1 MKVLIKYGTV
11 ILLFLLLI
19 HYTHTYYDFTASNSN
34 IIILPLVTGLIFVNF
49 ILIYIYESKNKEKH
63 KVTNLLLI
71 FLVAFFGINL
81 YLNSVQ
87 SEKEVKYSGYIS
99 PDPQL
104 KSNGYEIKLYKDK
117 TYRINEYWHSESR
130 HYFGKYEFENN
141 LLTLHDERIS
151 EKTEEL
157 LTSKYNYNSI
167 KKYFEPIDK
176 GFPKL
181 KLKNKE

>member
-1 MKVLIKYGTV
+1 MKIFIKYGTI

-34 IIILPLVTGLIFVNF
+34 ILILPLVTGLLFVNF

-63 KVTNLLLI
+63 KITNLLLI
-71 FLVAFFGINL
+71 FLVALFGINI
-81 YLNSVQ
+81 YLNSTQ
-87 SEKEVKYSGYIS
+87 SEKEIKYSCYIS

-117 TYRINEYWHSESR
+117 TYRINEYWHGESQ

-141 LLTLHDERIS
+141 LLTLNDETIS
-151 EKTEEL
+151 EKTNEL
-157 LTSKYNYNSI
+157 VTSKYRYHDI
-167 KKYFEPIDK
+167 KKYFEPIKK

-181 KLKNKE
+181 KLKNKD